1 MQIDENTLTCANF
14 QLSNWNFNYK
24 CSDQGW
30 LVLNLTIIDKVVQ
43 NLWHFVHNFR
53 FNDSTRKR
61 FVKLKFNTLVQQL
74 LPNYLGKFNKFN

>member
-30 LVLNLTIIDKVVQ
+30 LILNLTIIDKVVQ
-43 NLWHFVHNFR
+43 KW

-74 LPNYLGKFNKFN
+74 SWKI